1 MIYTLVAVCLAGFA
15 CIQALV
21 GLISYRRTG
30 KRKLLLISL
39 AFLIFT
45 FKGIYAILSAFA
57 VIDLTV
63 QPELYMLVVDLI
75 IVILLYLSI
84 VKE

>member
-21 GLISYRRTG
+21 GLMSYRRTG

-39 AFLIFT
+39 AFIIFT
-45 FKGIYAILSAFA
+45 IKGIYATLSAFA
-57 VIDLTV
+57 LIDFGV
-63 QPELYMLVVDLI
+63 EPDLYMLLVDLI

-84 VKE
+84 IKE